1 MENYPNFIDF
11 MRRYFPT
18 FIATIFVAKIAFLLA
33 LFALLDSFFAGVPLA
48 SQGKLSAIGIAICTM
63 VLVHSNFMV
72 IRGRT
77 GWIWLF
83 VGLFVACLL
92 CVLPTISYRP
102 NRIVYAAGLFFP
114 LLGLLLINSKRHRE
128 MRSKLVEIR
137 HQRERIIQSAKASR
151 PRR

>member
-1 MENYPNFIDF
+1 M
-11 MRRYFPT
+11 
-18 FIATIFVAKIAFLLA
+18 AKIAFLLA

-92 CVLPTISYRP
+92 CVFSYRP